1 MSDIEYFIIFLSYFL
16 VKSKNIL
23 IEPVTIEVTE
33 NVPEYSYEVAAQED
47 KDDQLEGPKSE
58 ND

>member
-1 MSDIEYFIIFLSYFL
+1 M
-16 VKSKNIL
+16 KSKNIL

-47 KDDQLEGPKSE
+47 KDYQLERPKSE